1 MKILYGLSIVAIAAW
16 ALGNTLDAKD
26 DDVAEEKTKIS
37 DAKLSVATFG
47 GGCFWCT
54 EALLETLDGVDSVVS
69 GYAGGHQPNP
79 TYKEV
84 CAETTGHAE
93 VVQVAFDSTLITFD
107 ELLAYFWQSHNP
119 TTLNRQ
125 GNDVGTQYRSVILYH
140 NEDQKEI
147 AEQSKAHAKG
157 SFDDPIV
164 TEIAKMEKFY
174 PAEKYHQDYF
184 RKNPN
189 QGYCYFVIKPK
200 LQKFKKAKI
209 K

>member
-1 MKILYGLSIVAIAAW
+1 MKILCGLSVVAIAAW
-16 ALGNTLDAKD
+16 ALISNLDAKEENVT
-26 DDVAEEKTKIS
+26 DVKPTAI
-37 DAKLSVATFG
+37 DAKLSLATFG

-54 EALLETLDGVDSVVS
+54 EALLETLDGVKSVVS

-79 TYKEV
+79 TYTEV

-93 VVQVAFDSTLITFD
+93 VVQVAFDPAVITFD
-107 ELLAYFWQSHNP
+107 ELLAYFWQSHDP

-125 GNDVGTQYRSVILYH
+125 GNDVGTQYRSIILFH
-140 NEDQKEI
+140 DDDQKEV
-147 AEQSKAHAKG
+147 AEQSKANAAG

-164 TEIAKMEKFY
+164 TEIVKHETFY
-174 PAEKYHQDYF
+174 TAEAYHQDYF

-189 QGYCYFVIKPK
+189 QGYCYFVIRPK

-209 K
+209 E

>member
-1 MKILYGLSIVAIAAW
+1 MKILCGVTLVALAAW
-16 ALGNTLDAKD
+16 TLTGVVDANEDSAVNSKSAEPTGPLAL
-26 DDVAEEKTKIS
+26 
-37 DAKLSVATFG
+37 ATFG

-54 EALLETLDGVDSVVS
+54 EALLETLDGVHSVVS
-69 GYAGGHQPNP
+69 GYAGGHKENP

-93 VVQVAFDSTLITFD
+93 VVQVSYDASVITFN
-107 ELLAYFWQSHNP
+107 ELLSYFWQAHDP

-140 NEDQKEI
+140 DEEQKLA
-147 AEQSKAHAKG
+147 AESSKSQAAG

-164 TEIAKMEKFY
+164 TEIVKFEKFY
-174 PAEKYHQDYF
+174 PAEAYHQDFF

-189 QGYCYFVIKPK
+189 QGYCYFVIRPK
-200 LQKFKKAKI
+200 LKKFGKNK
-209 K
+209 